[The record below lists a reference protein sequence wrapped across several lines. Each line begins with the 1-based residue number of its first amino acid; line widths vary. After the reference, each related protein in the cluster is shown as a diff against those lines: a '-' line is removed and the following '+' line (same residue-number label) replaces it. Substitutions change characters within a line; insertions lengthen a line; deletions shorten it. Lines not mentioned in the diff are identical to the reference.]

1 MCALD
6 EALLARSQLGKQQ
19 TARAVQSIQ
28 LLQRVLYKWVLET
41 YNQNSDGY
49 VFDSK

>member
-28 LLQRVLYKWVLET
+28 LPTSTLQMSTWNV
-41 YNQNSDGY
+41 
-49 VFDSK
+49 